1 MSKKSSKAKGEA
13 AERRIV
19 VAHHEAGIVAR
30 KVPQSGSIEGF
41 DGDLTVADHFRGKV
55 KARQNKAGFKLVA
68 DWIGP
73 HDFLFLSD
81 LSDPKAPP
89 LVVMPFDRYL
99 AFMAIWGQQGD
110 QP

>member
-1 MSKKSSKAKGEA
+1 MSKRSSKSRGEA

-41 DGDLTVADHFRGKV
+41 DGDLTVADHFRGEV
-55 KARQNKAGFKLVA
+55 KARQDKAGFKLVA
-68 DWIGP
+68 DWLGP
-73 HDFLFLSD
+73 HDLLFLAD
-81 LSDPKAPP
+81 LSEPKAPP
-89 LVVMPFDRYL
+89 LVVMPFDKYL
-99 AFMAIWGQQGD
+99 EFMHAWGKRED